1 MRRYI
6 VGLAA
11 LILLIAACGGD
22 GSTEDLSGS
31 DTGSEITET
40 DSADSDSG
48 GGESGSTGSEN
59 ESTSDGTQIFVAS
72 TDGIDIVDLDAETQ
86 EVFVEGYGNPYG
98 LIVAQDD
105 LWFADA
111 QNSLASVDAR
121 SREEKGTVALP
132 GQFAGLS
139 VTEDAAWVIAGLIG
153 LDSQLV
159 GVERDGMTIRGTALP
174 PQGTYYDLVAGSGG
188 DVWVHGGDIESST
201 TVGKVD
207 PVMVT
212 VGDRVD
218 SGVIADSM
226 VIGLGALWIG
236 GTKAGSPDGSTV
248 PVSAIAKL
256 DPATGDV
263 LDLLEIGGSGDD
275 EVVVEVAFDHLWA
288 TQGLEAVLIK
298 FDAASG
304 DEVGRVDVGSG
315 AAGIPYPILLTSDAI
330 WVVNSTDSQALSFN
344 PDTLDFVSGIT
355 LPYFAGTFAFVP

>member
-6 VGLAA
+6 VGLVV
-11 LILLIAACGGD
+11 LILVVAACGGD
-22 GSTEDLSGS
+22 GSTDTSS
-31 DTGSEITET
+31 DSDSGSEITGSE
-40 DSADSDSG
+40 SADSDG
-48 GGESGSTGSEN
+48 GDSESTGSGS
-59 ESTSDGTQIFVAS
+59 ESTSDGTQIFVA
-72 TDGIDIVDLDAETQ
+72 TGVGIDIVDLDAETQ
-86 EVFVEGYGNPYG
+86 EAFAEGYDSPYG

-111 QNSLASVDAR
+111 QNSLAVVDAR
-121 SREEKGTVALP
+121 SGEEKGTVALP
-132 GQFAGLS
+132 GQFSGLS
-139 VTEDAAWVIAGLIG
+139 VTDDVAWVIAGLIG
-153 LDSQLV
+153 ADSQLV

-174 PQGTYYDLVAGSGG
+174 PQGTYYDLVAGAGG
-188 DVWVHGGDIESST
+188 DVWVHGGDIESVA

-207 PVMVT
+207 PATVT

-226 VIGLGALWIG
+226 VVGLGALWIG
-236 GTKAGSPDGSTV
+236 GTKPGTPGGSTA

-263 LDLLEIGGSGDD
+263 LNLLEIGGFGDD
-275 EVVVEVAFDHLWA
+275 EVVIEVAFDHLWA

-304 DEVGRVDVGSG
+304 DEIDRVDVGSG
-315 AAGIPYPILLTSDAI
+315 AAGIPYPILVTSDAI

-344 PDTLDFVSGIT
+344 PDTLEFESGIT
-355 LPYFAGTFAFVP
+355 LPYFAGAFAFVP